1 MAALRIQLGRPSSS
15 VYLPGQR
22 LAGKV
27 VYVAKGQQTLK
38 DVTISF
44 KGKIDTRFREN
55 HNRHTESILLFHL
68 SEQLFK
74 GPFNVQPQTF
84 EWEFDFL
91 VPTHIRY
98 DRAQGGLN
106 QHVIVGGVSRTPPT
120 FYHEHTQFDHS
131 ASAEIKYK
139 LVAEAQVGGLFR
151 DQSAQ
156 VPVSIRR
163 VRDTPPPLITVS
175 KHTIVPSP
183 CWSNRDLGLRKHSLK
198 ERLQSTISNDP
209 NLKSA
214 CIAFDTHVH
223 MPHMLAV
230 TQATPVGVSIQHK
243 TITPNDPQ
251 NPILEL
257 VGLELA
263 IRADT
268 RLVVSRES
276 LWGNI
281 YSDYSE
287 LQQSHVLNFDPRPLP
302 LDGEIVFVVDNMK
315 LADWT
320 GGLGKWPYI
329 PNFRT
334 YTVSLEHRMR
344 VDILIRHA
352 ESKHVFKV
360 RTEFPFAILDPYEPN
375 VSGVEEN
382 RVYRSTYMSEVD
394 PDLPAYEDDVAP
406 PGMSDVHD
414 SHPPII
420 LQENSL
426 VSAT

>member
-1 MAALRIQLGRPSSS
+1 MTSLRIHLNNQSTEA
-15 VYLPGQR
+15 YLPGQR

-27 VYVAKGQQTLK
+27 IYVAKGQQTLK

-55 HNRHTESILLFHL
+55 HNRFTESILLFHL
-68 SEQLFK
+68 SEPLFK

-106 QHVIVGGVSRTPPT
+106 QHVIVGGVSRTPPS

-139 LVAEAQVGGLFR
+139 LVAEAQVSGLFR
-151 DQSAQ
+151 DQSTQ
-156 VPVSIRR
+156 VSINVRR
-163 VRDTPPPLITVS
+163 VRDTPPPLVTIAKHIIT
-175 KHTIVPSP
+175 PSP
-183 CWSNRDLGLRKHSLK
+183 CWSNRDLGPRKHSLK

-214 CIAFDTHVH
+214 CVAFDAYVH

-230 TQATPVGVSIQHK
+230 TQATRVGVSIQHK
-243 TITPNDPQ
+243 TITPNDPM
-251 NPILEL
+251 NPTLEL

-263 IRADT
+263 MRADS

-281 YSDYSE
+281 YSNYSE
-287 LQQSHVLNFDPRPLP
+287 LQQSHTLDLEPQQLP
-302 LDGEIVFVVDNMK
+302 LNGEVVFVVNDMR

-320 GGLGKWPYI
+320 GDPGKWPYV
-329 PNFRT
+329 PDFKT

-344 VDILIRHA
+344 VDISIRHV
-352 ESKHVFKV
+352 ESAHVFKV

-375 VSGVEEN
+375 ISELEDS
-382 RVYRSTYMSEVD
+382 RVYRSIHMSEVD
-394 PDLPAYEDDVAP
+394 PELPAYEDDVAP
-406 PGMSDVHD
+406 PGMSEGQDPTPQNIVQGRYLI
-414 SHPPII
+414 PI
-420 LQENSL
+420 
-426 VSAT
+426 T